1 MNGLFIMRQ
10 IDPSPDLSAALEN
23 LDQIVTLDDG
33 THWVDDARPRD
44 SELNEEIAGG
54 MSAGGR
60 PFDGCTVG
68 FGIFDEDWRIHARYR
83 ALDRAQAALK
93 GAKVQFV
100 ADIDV
105 ESDEPVGKYKGVNH
119 PDIITDAE

>member
-10 IDPSPDLSAALEN
+10 IDPSPDLAKALST

-33 THWVDDARPRD
+33 TNWVDDTLPRD

-54 MSAGGR
+54 MSAGGS

-83 ALDRAQAALK
+83 SLDRAQAALK
-93 GAKVQFV
+93 GAKVQFI

-105 ESDEPVGKYKGVNH
+105 ESDEPVEKYKGVNH
-119 PDIITDAE
+119 PDIITDDE